1 MTTHHQLKIIQWN
14 ARGLNK
20 SKLTEFKANLDTL
33 DPTMVLLSE
42 THRNNQSKPSFSN
55 YNLVFKNRPGIWR
68 SSHSG
73 QEETCFCSPY
83 IKRIKQ
89 L

>member
-33 DPTMVLLSE
+33 
-42 THRNNQSKPSFSN
+42 
-55 YNLVFKNRPGIWR
+55 
-68 SSHSG
+68 
-73 QEETCFCSPY
+73 
-83 IKRIKQ
+83 
-89 L
+89 